1 MLSVVLSIAST
12 LCACVPMFLFL
23 VVVWWLDRY
32 DREPVWL
39 LGLTFLW
46 GSIGAVV
53 GAVIGSA
60 ILDQTLHLGL
70 LAVGAHELAST
81 EAFSSFTSAVV
92 VAPLIEEPCKAIFLG
107 YVIWNRHFDNM
118 TDGFVYGAAAGLGFG
133 MTENLLYFV
142 SVSHDVHAWGT
153 TVVIRTFYSAVMHAT
168 ATAIVGA
175 MLGFARFR
183 GCAALIGAGVLG
195 LALAMLVHGLWNGLI
210 SVGQLTGGELPF
222 FLDLLLFPV
231 EVVLVF
237 VVFQICLWDESITI
251 RRELLEEAD
260 NGLIP
265 TEHAHI
271 LSSWFR
277 RLLRAWVPKGVDHAL
292 YVQTATSLALR
303 KRQVRQMGQQAPE
316 FYRDEV
322 DRLRRQVEL
331 LLRPTRTR
339 PFSGRPASS

>member
-1 MLSVVLSIAST
+1 MLTVVLSIAST
-12 LCACVPMFLFL
+12 LCACVPMFVFL
-23 VVVWWLDRY
+23 VVIWWLDRY

-60 ILDQTLHLGL
+60 ILDGMFSVGLTALGAGDL
-70 LAVGAHELAST
+70 TSYTGAVI
-81 EAFSSFTSAVV
+81 
-92 VAPLIEEPCKAIFLG
+92 VAPLVEEPAKAIFLG

-142 SVSHDVHAWGT
+142 SVSHDAGAWGT

-175 MLGFARFR
+175 SLGFARFR
-183 GCAALIGAGVLG
+183 GCAALIGAGSLG
-195 LALAMLVHGLWNGLI
+195 LILAMLVHGLWNGLI
-210 SVGQLTGGELPF
+210 SLGQLTGGSFF

-231 EVVLVF
+231 EVALVF
-237 VVFQICLWDESITI
+237 AVFQICLWDESVTI
-251 RRELLEEAD
+251 RRELLEEAER
-260 NGLIP
+260 GLIP
-265 TEHAHI
+265 REHADI
-271 LSSWFR
+271 LASWLR

-303 KRQVRQMGQQAPE
+303 KRQVRQMGQQVPA

-331 LLRPTRTR
+331 LLK
-339 PFSGRPASS
+339 GRPKRSA